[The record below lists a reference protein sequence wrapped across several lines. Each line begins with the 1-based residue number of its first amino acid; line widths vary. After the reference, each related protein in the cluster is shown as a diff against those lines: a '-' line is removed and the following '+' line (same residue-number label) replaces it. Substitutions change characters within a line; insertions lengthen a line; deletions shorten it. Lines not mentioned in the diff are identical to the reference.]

1 MNLSRWRRGRAQQE
15 GGRPPQPGSGRLHGS
30 QHVAIDTD
38 APDLVT
44 STMSTEWDVDVR
56 PTLRA
61 RIFDVLKDADLTSV
75 SAKKIR
81 TELAAMPE
89 GSLPAGLDLTTQ
101 KKQIDAEIRQCYE
114 EYTTKKPSSKANK
127 AEPKKKEK
135 KVTKKRESAS
145 EAEGEPKKKRVA
157 SENSP
162 LKRPMKLSAA
172 MAEVCGGSEMPR
184 YEVVKQLWVYIKD
197 KNLQNE
203 SNKRQVRLATHARS
217 CVTKS

>member
-1 MNLSRWRRGRAQQE
+1 
-15 GGRPPQPGSGRLHGS
+15 
-30 QHVAIDTD
+30 
-38 APDLVT
+38 
-44 STMSTEWDVDVR
+44 MSTEWDVDVR

-89 GSLPAGLDLTTQ
+89 GSLPEGLDLTTQ

-114 EYTTKKPSSKANK
+114 EYTTKKPSSKATK
-127 AEPKKKEK
+127 AESKKKEK
-135 KVTKKRESAS
+135 KSTKKRESAK

-162 LKRPMKLSAA
+162 LKRPMKLSEA

-203 SNKRQVRLATHARS
+203 SNKRQILCDEKLTGLFGKSKIEYVYASLIRS
-217 CVTKS
+217 SFEMAKLIGPHLTKMDPPAP